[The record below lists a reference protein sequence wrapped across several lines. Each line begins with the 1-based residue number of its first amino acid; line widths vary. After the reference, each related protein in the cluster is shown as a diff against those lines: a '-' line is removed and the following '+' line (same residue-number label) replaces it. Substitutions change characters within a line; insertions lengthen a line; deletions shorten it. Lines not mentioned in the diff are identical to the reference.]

1 MKKFN
6 LTSVSVAALL
16 LLAVSCTKDKNDMGI
31 VPTNPDG
38 NAQQFVASNGPK
50 TQTMQINASS
60 LPQSVTLKGG
70 TKITFPAGSLT
81 VGGVAVTGTV
91 TVEAV
96 EVLKRS
102 DVLFYGSNTNHI
114 SGAPLA
120 SDGFIYVDVKANG
133 TSVDRTMPVP
143 MQISIPAK
151 RSGVTQLWEGVDQGG
166 NPLVAGAAAQ
176 MAWAAPVKGPNGGG
190 QDGGKEVPSV
200 NNNFTFNFGTTGWIN
215 TDVFYSYNN
224 PKTTVNVN
232 LINNPG
238 TLSTFHSYSGETYVY
253 FCAKGSNVAAQLY
266 TTTGPNSVK
275 SYDDVM
281 PVGVEGKFLTFSI
294 KNGKYYY
301 AELESTITANQ
312 HVTLTLTET
321 TEAAVQAAINSLDS
335 Y

>member
-16 LLAVSCTKDKNDMGI
+16 LLSAACTKDKNDMGF

-38 NAQQFVASNGPK
+38 NAQQFVASNAPK
-50 TQTMQINASS
+50 TQKVQIDASA
-60 LPQSVTLKGG
+60 LPKSVTLKGG
-70 TKITFPAGSLT
+70 TKITFPAGSLNIA
-81 VGGVAVTGTV
+81 GVAATGLV

-102 DVLFYGSNTNHI
+102 DVLFYGSNTNHS

-120 SDGFIYVDVKANG
+120 SDGFIYVDVKVNG
-133 TSVDRTMPVP
+133 TSIDANLAVP
-143 MQISIPAK
+143 MEISIPAK
-151 RSGVTQLWEGVDQGG
+151 RSGITQLWEGVDQGG

-176 MAWAAPVKGPNGGG
+176 MAWAAPRKGPNGQG
-190 QDGGKEVPSV
+190 GGKEVV
-200 NNNFTFNFGTTGWIN
+200 AVDNNFTFNFGNTGWIN
-215 TDVFYSYNN
+215 TDVFYSYSN
-224 PKTTVNVN
+224 PKTTVNVD
-232 LINNPG
+232 LVGNPG
-238 TLSTFHSYSGETYVY
+238 TLSSFHSYSGETYVY

-294 KNGKYYY
+294 KDGKYYY
-301 AELESTITANQ
+301 GELESTIVASQ

-321 TEAAVQAAINSLDS
+321 TEAAVQTAINSLDG

>member
-6 LTSVSVAALL
+6 LTSVAVAAIL
-16 LLAVSCTKDKNDMGI
+16 LLAVACTKDKNDMGF
-31 VPTNPDG
+31 VPVNPDG
-38 NAQQFVASNGPK
+38 NAQQFVASNAPK
-50 TQTMQINASS
+50 TQTMQIDASN

-81 VGGVAVTGTV
+81 IGGVAVTGSV

-102 DVLFYGSNTNHI
+102 DVLFYGSNTNHS

-120 SDGFIYVDVKANG
+120 SDGFIYVNVKANG
-133 TSVDRTMPVP
+133 TSVDNMMPVP

-176 MAWAAPVKGPNGGG
+176 MAWAAPRKGPNGQG
-190 QDGGKEVPSV
+190 GGKEVASE
-200 NNNFTFNFGTTGWIN
+200 NSTFTFNFGTTGWIN
-215 TDVFYSYNN
+215 TDVFYSYSN
-224 PKTTVNVN
+224 PKTTVNVD
-232 LINNPG
+232 LIGNPG
-238 TLSTFHSYSGETYVY
+238 ALSSFHSYSGETYVY

-294 KNGKYYY
+294 KDGKYYY
-301 AELESTITANQ
+301 GELESTITANQ
-312 HVTLTLTET
+312 HVNLTLTET

>member
-6 LTSVSVAALL
+6 LTSVSIAAIL
-16 LLAVSCTKDKNDMGI
+16 LLAVACKKDNNNNGP
-31 VPTNPDG
+31 VNPDA
-38 NAQQFVASNGPK
+38 NAQEFVASNAPK
-50 TQTMQINASS
+50 TQTMQIDASN

-81 VGGVAVTGTV
+81 IGGVAVTGTV

-102 DVLFYGSNTNHI
+102 DVLFYGSNTNHS

-120 SDGFIYVDVKANG
+120 SDGFIYVNVKANG
-133 TSVDRTMPVP
+133 TSVDNMMPVS

-176 MAWAAPVKGPNGGG
+176 MAWAAPRKGANGQG
-190 QDGGKEVPSV
+190 GGKEVASE
-200 NNNFTFNFGTTGWIN
+200 NSTFTFNFGTTGWIN
-215 TDVFYSYNN
+215 TDVFYSYSN
-224 PKTTVNVN
+224 PKTTVNVD
-232 LINNPG
+232 LAGNPG
-238 TLSTFHSYSGETYVY
+238 TLSSFHSYSGETYVY

-281 PVGVEGKFLTFSI
+281 PIGVEGKFLTFSI
-294 KNGKYYY
+294 KDGKYYY
-301 AELESTITANQ
+301 GELESTITANQ

-321 TEAAVQAAINSLDS
+321 SEAAVQAAISSLDN